1 MKLLIFC
8 RKAKALA
15 SRALHGW
22 YEKRLTVEDLLA
34 EADGGRFTWIGATGA
49 AVAFTGRIC

>member
-1 MKLLIFC
+1 MKLLTFC

-49 AVAFTGRIC
+49 SVAFTGRIC